1 MKYLFIF
8 MSLIAFFELSVLN
21 DSKNEDQIQSQTC
34 PETTDSDILR
44 VHSFLTSS
52 QLEVKRK
59 ESNIEEF
66 DFNSDDLERQHTDA
80 FVKYWK
86 KRDVKIVSSPK
97 ICQGISKTLVSDK
110 EINNLLS
117 EFSPIYFKVKNLYV
131 ILYIKKKGHIEIGNN
146 PVQILDENFNIIS
159 NYRI

>member
-8 MSLIAFFELSVLN
+8 MSLIALIELSSSN
-21 DSKNEDQIQSQTC
+21 DSKNEDQIQLRTC
-34 PETTDSDILR
+34 PETTESDILR
-44 VHSFLTSS
+44 VHGFLTSS

-59 ESNIEEF
+59 AVNIEEF

-80 FVKYWK
+80 FVNYWN
-86 KRDVKIVSSPK
+86 KRDVKIVSSSN
-97 ICQGISKTLVSDK
+97 ICLSINKSLMSEK
-110 EINNLLS
+110 EISNLLS

-131 ILYIKKKGHIEIGNN
+131 ILYRKKTGHIEKGNN